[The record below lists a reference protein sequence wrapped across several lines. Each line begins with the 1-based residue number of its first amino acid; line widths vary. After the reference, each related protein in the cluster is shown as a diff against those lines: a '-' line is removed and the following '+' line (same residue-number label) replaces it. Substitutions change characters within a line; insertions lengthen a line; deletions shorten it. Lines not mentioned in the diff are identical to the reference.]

1 MPHKYVEVT
10 YEGGVATLILNRP
23 PLNLLNIEMMEQVN
37 VALLE
42 LRARKELKVLVL
54 RGAGKAFSSGLD
66 IADHS
71 RDKVARLLQVFHR
84 IFESIRLLDL
94 IAVAAVDGIA
104 YGGGFQL
111 AIGCNLIVASESA
124 RFALPE
130 ISVGT
135 FPALACVVLP
145 RAGPRRKA
153 MEWILMGE
161 EIPVRELQQ
170 QGLVNKVFARDQFE
184 KGLADFVGHLTNK
197 SGPVL
202 QLAKRAQTES
212 YYSTYEEALYKVEN
226 LYLRELMP
234 LADVQEGI
242 NSFLEKRAP
251 VWKNA

>member
-1 MPHKYVEVT
+1 MPQKYVEVT
-10 YEGGVATLILNRP
+10 AEGGVATLTLNRP

-42 LRARKELKVLVL
+42 LRPRKELKVLVL

-84 IFESIRLLDL
+84 IFETIRLLDL
-94 IAVAAVDGIA
+94 VAVAAVDGIA

-161 EIPVRELQQ
+161 EIPVQELHQ
-170 QGLVNKVFARDQFE
+170 QGLVNKVLPRDQFE
-184 KGLADFVGHLTNK
+184 QGLAAFVGQLTSK

-242 NSFLEKRAP
+242 TSFLEKRAP